1 MMQRKKILITID
13 WFLPGTKSGGPV
25 RSYANMLDHLGA
37 YYDFYIVTRDT
48 DFLSDEVYSNIES
61 NAWNSINDHTQVYYF
76 SKEALTKSNLKVLL
90 TSVEFDVAYINGI
103 YSWYFSILPVI
114 LLKKYPNV
122 IVSARGMLNPQAFS
136 VKPLKKKVYLTIA
149 KLFGVY
155 KNAKFHAT
163 NADEAE
169 HIKSII
175 GRKKEVKI
183 APNLPRKI
191 ENISIEKRA
200 LNKPLK
206 LVNVARISI
215 EKGTLKMI
223 EALKT
228 FKTEVVLDVFGPI
241 YDNAYWEKCKV
252 AIDQLPNHVTLNH
265 KGFIESEL
273 VLDTIKGYDFF
284 ILLSEGENFGHSI
297 LEALSVGCP
306 VVISDKTPWRNLESK
321 GIGWDLNINDSEK
334 ISSTFATI
342 SKINQEDYN
351 KMANRAFIFAKDF
364 SEDQELLNQNKNLFL

>member
-1 MMQRKKILITID
+1 MQRKKILITID